1 LAERR
6 APAKCVSFFARLASR
21 MLRGPF
27 TGPAYKQY
35 EPALAEVKAEWTK
48 IEQLAPQLLRPPQTL
63 AERFAFACAAAERV
77 LGMRVF
83 DVQILGALAMNDG
96 HIAEMQTGE
105 GKTLTAVLTV
115 YANAVDGHGAHVWT
129 ANDYLA
135 KRDAEW
141 MAGIYEQ
148 LGLRT
153 GYVTQG
159 MSAGQRRAAYAC
171 DVTYATANEVGFDYL
186 RDQLVLEPDQLVQRP
201 FSFVLIDEADSI
213 LIDEA
218 RIPLVIAGGSA
229 TPEGIEYVM
238 ARLVASF
245 SRGLDFSIDENAR
258 NVQPTDRGIA
268 KVEALFGCGNLYEPQ
283 NETILTAVQNALH
296 AHFLLRRDVDYVVK
310 HGSVELVDEFKGRIA
325 QDRRWPASLQTA
337 IEAKERVPLKKQ
349 GRILGSITLQ
359 NLAAQ
364 YPRICGMT
372 GTAATQAEEFRTVY
386 RLEVV
391 PIPTNRPVIRSDQ
404 PDIIFADKLSK
415 ERAVVRE
422 IAKVHAA
429 GRPVLVGTASVEE
442 SERLSERARQ
452 AGIPHSVLNA
462 RNDEHEAHVIAHAG
476 EIGAV
481 TISTNMAG
489 RGTDIPLG
497 GDAVRELGGLYVI
510 GTNKHE
516 SRRIDNQ
523 LRGRAGRQGDPGS
536 SRFFISVDD
545 DLLQRYGIGD
555 AFKPGEDAQAAVD
568 HVQRIVE
575 GQNLEIRKTLWK
587 YEGLTEQ
594 HRREL
599 AERRRSVLY
608 RESASV
614 VEVRDPE
621 LWTNL
626 CERWG
631 EARIKHVERAVT
643 LAKIDDIWADYLAA
657 IAELRGG
664 IHWVS
669 WAGHDPLHSYL
680 VRATEIFE
688 DATRRIDDEVIEALG
703 DDAVVE
709 SGGVPATFER
719 GATWTY
725 LINDQPFGTLQ
736 ERWAKSMKAT
746 LRAVIGR

>member
-1 LAERR
+1 
-6 APAKCVSFFARLASR
+6 
-21 MLRGPF
+21 
-27 TGPAYKQY
+27 
-35 EPALAEVKAEWTK
+35 
-48 IEQLAPQLLRPPQTL
+48 
-63 AERFAFACAAAERV
+63 
-77 LGMRVF
+77 
-83 DVQILGALAMNDG
+83 
-96 HIAEMQTGE
+96 
-105 GKTLTAVLTV
+105 
-115 YANAVDGHGAHVWT
+115 
-129 ANDYLA
+129 
-135 KRDAEW
+135 
-141 MAGIYEQ
+141 
-148 LGLRT
+148 
-153 GYVTQG
+153 
-159 MSAGQRRAAYAC
+159 
-171 DVTYATANEVGFDYL
+171 
-186 RDQLVLEPDQLVQRP
+186 
-201 FSFVLIDEADSI
+201 
-213 LIDEA
+213 
-218 RIPLVIAGGSA
+218 
-229 TPEGIEYVM
+229 
-238 ARLVASF
+238 
-245 SRGLDFSIDENAR
+245 
-258 NVQPTDRGIA
+258 
-268 KVEALFGCGNLYEPQ
+268 
-283 NETILTAVQNALH
+283 
-296 AHFLLRRDVDYVVK
+296 
-310 HGSVELVDEFKGRIA
+310 
-325 QDRRWPASLQTA
+325 
-337 IEAKERVPLKKQ
+337 
-349 GRILGSITLQ
+349 
-359 NLAAQ
+359 
-364 YPRICGMT
+364 
-372 GTAATQAEEFRTVY
+372 
-386 RLEVV
+386 
-391 PIPTNRPVIRSDQ
+391 
-404 PDIIFADKLSK
+404 
-415 ERAVVRE
+415 
-422 IAKVHAA
+422 
-429 GRPVLVGTASVEE
+429 
-442 SERLSERARQ
+442 LSERARQ
-452 AGIPHSVLNA
+452 AGTPHSVLNA